1 MSKVKQLYKA
11 KQVNDQPPKKMG
23 RGQGPSTPFL
33 DHYRNLRKPS
43 IFQLIESYKRTVFAC
58 ANINAAGCSRVPLK
72 LYVKT
77 SGGDKPPRVAT
88 KQIKNDQI
96 DYLSQNYLRKSVKN
110 IEEVPE
116 HPILDALYQGNQS
129 IWLNGFQLTLLTQ
142 LYLEIVGRCYW
153 FVKQNLFG
161 LPNEFWIVPSYL
173 LEPKT
178 EIGSKAIVD
187 YYELTT
193 GSEKEKIPVEQIIQF
208 LMPNLVDPY
217 AGGKAPNEAGF
228 ESSLIGNKLVS
239 HENAIL
245 DNRARID
252 VLVSPDKDSSIGAD
266 EARRLEKELIQ
277 RFSRGNFGLYVAEEA
292 LNIEPLTYAPSDV
305 AQLQIYDQSKQD
317 VANVFGVPYV
327 LIDSKNISKATLEA
341 ALTQHAMFT
350 LDPRLKSNAAVLN
363 DRIVK
368 EYDETGRL
376 FLAYDNPVPQD
387 KTAWLQETVQLV
399 MNGIATPNEGRDR
412 HNLPPHS
419 GDEAD
424 KLRPINVAANANS
437 NTKRENSRGS
447 GSAKK

>member
-1 MSKVKQLYKA
+1 
-11 KQVNDQPPKKMG
+11 MG
-23 RGQGPSTPFL
+23 RGQGPSSPYQ
-33 DHYRNLRKPS
+33 DHYRNIRKPS
-43 IFQLIESYKRTVFAC
+43 ILQLIESYKRTVYAC

-77 SGGDKPPRVAT
+77 SGSDKPPRVTT
-88 KQIKNDQI
+88 KSIKSEKI
-96 DYLSQNYLRKSVKN
+96 DYLSQNYLFKSVKN

-116 HPILDALYQGNQS
+116 HPILDALYQGNKS

-142 LYLEIVGRCYW
+142 LYLEIVGRAYW
-153 FVKQNLFG
+153 VNVRNLLG
-161 LPNEFWIVPSYL
+161 LPSEFWIVPSYL

-178 EIGSKAIVD
+178 EIESTNIVD
-187 YYELTT
+187 YYELQTRD
-193 GSEKEKIPVEQIIQF
+193 KRRFAVDDIIQF

-217 AGGKAPNEAGF
+217 AGGKSPNEAGY
-228 ESSLIGNKLVS
+228 EASLIGNKLVS
-239 HENAIL
+239 HENSLL

-252 VLVSPDKDSSIGAD
+252 VVVSPDKESSIGAD

-277 RFSRGNFGLYVAEEA
+277 RFGNGRGMGLYVAEEA
-292 LNIEPLTYAPSDV
+292 LNIEPMTYAPQDV

-317 VANVFGVPYV
+317 VANVHGVPYV

-350 LDPRLKSNAAVLN
+350 LDPRLKYNAAVLN
-363 DRIVK
+363 DRITK
-368 EYDETGRL
+368 EYDETNRL

-412 HNLPPHS
+412 HNLPPHAS
-419 GDEAD
+419 PEAE
-424 KLRPINVAANANS
+424 KLRPINVANNANAGE
-437 NTKRENSRGS
+437 KRENARQS